1 MPVCLLNVIYAYL
14 LNILDE
20 MNDMHTWLFKLYIT
34 RKLSKS
40 TNYTNYTTSEEQASF
55 FLLDS
60 LFDPKI
66 VWIPCILDWRDYK
79 VFNLSI

>member
-1 MPVCLLNVIYAYL
+1 MCPKIRCDGESEKFCKFFWELNRA
-14 LNILDE
+14 LDE
-20 MNDMHTWLFKLYIT
+20 MNDMHAWLFKLYIT

-66 VWIPCILDWRDYK
+66 V
-79 VFNLSI
+79 